1 MKDIQRNYL
10 SSDYLI
16 KIEWRMYFSQTFE
29 QFKTLVQEEK
39 KFTFSKIIIL
49 FLYAN
54 ICSEKCKKRAR
65 MQHRYYT
72 AWQRKKTRRSFLSVV
87 SSIVSLELP
96 FMWFLKCW
104 YWKILLKG
112 VFFLHK
118 ILKVNIH
125 SAFFILLSL
134 SWKCMSLHFI

>member
-1 MKDIQRNYL
+1 MMKYFFFFNLNRDFVVAYFCITTDFKRNILKDIQRNYL

-16 KIEWRMYFSQTFE
+16 KIERRMYFSQTFE

-96 FMWFLKCW
+96 FMWFLKC
-104 YWKILLKG
+104 
-112 VFFLHK
+112 
-118 ILKVNIH
+118 
-125 SAFFILLSL
+125 
-134 SWKCMSLHFI
+134 